1 MSEPLADARAA
12 YARRDW
18 SLACERYAAA
28 DPASLG
34 ADDLSKFGDAAWWLG
49 RIDEALAISERAHH
63 AHVAERD
70 TRQAAMRAMELAFLR
85 FLRAEEALGSAWLA
99 RSRRLLAA
107 DQDCVEHAYLR
118 YFLEVEAA
126 EADRAEDAEPIVT
139 TAREIRAL
147 ARHYDDACLAAMAT
161 VAEGRA
167 LITLGEVAAG
177 LALLDEAMAV
187 VLTDNLPPG
196 WTGNIYCNVIATC
209 HELVDLQRMRSWT
222 ESLGEWCAAMPAA
235 VLFTGI
241 CRVHRA
247 QLMQT
252 RGDWTRSES
261 EARRVCADL
270 AELTV
275 PTTADAH
282 YVVGDSLRL
291 RGDVAAAEQAYL
303 RAHDLGRD
311 PQPGMSLLRLAQGNA
326 DVAARSVHAALAATG
341 GPLARAPL
349 CFAAVEID
357 IAADAAGHARAAAD
371 ELDDLARRYPSPGL
385 RAMALHARGA
395 VLLAEGHP
403 ADALLLLRQACTGW
417 LRLDAPYEC
426 ARVRLLLA
434 DAYTELGDLD
444 ASARERD
451 SAETALARLGAP
463 PPAAG
468 TREIPDGLS
477 EREVEVL
484 ALVAHGKTNREVAAE
499 LVLSEKTVARH
510 LSNIF
515 TKLGLPSRTA
525 AAAYAFERGLARRTG

>member
-1 MSEPLADARAA
+1 MSEKLDQARAA

-18 SLACERYAAA
+18 PLARELFAAA
-28 DPASLG
+28 GPDG

-49 RIDEALAISERAHH
+49 RIDETLAVTERAYH
-63 AHVAERD
+63 AHLADGR
-70 TRQAAMRAMELAFLR
+70 TRPAAMGAMELAFLR
-85 FLRAEEALGSAWLA
+85 FMRAEEALGGAWLA
-99 RSRRLLAA
+99 AARRLLT
-107 DQDCVEHAYLR
+107 DDTDCVEHAYLR
-118 YFLEVEAA
+118 FFLDVDMADETPAQVAA
-126 EADRAEDAEPIVT
+126 TARDIRT
-139 TAREIRAL
+139 TARQ
-147 ARHYDDACLAAMAT
+147 YDDVCLAAMAT
-161 VAEGRA
+161 VAEARA
-167 LITLGEVAAG
+167 LITVGDVAAG

-187 VLTDNLPPG
+187 VLTDELPPG
-196 WTGNIYCNVIATC
+196 WTGNIYCNVIGIC
-209 HELVDLQRMRSWT
+209 HELVDLRRMRSWT
-222 ESLGEWCAAMPAA
+222 ESLEEWCGAMPAA
-235 VLFTGI
+235 VVFSGI

-261 EARRVCADL
+261 EARRVCDDL
-270 AELTV
+270 ADLTV

-291 RGDVAAAEQAYL
+291 RGEFDDADRAYV
-303 RAHDLGRD
+303 RAHALGRD
-311 PQPGMSLLRLAQGNA
+311 PQPGMSLLRLAQGRA
-326 DVAARSVHAALAATG
+326 DVAARSIRAALAATG
-341 GPLARAPL
+341 APLARAPL

-357 IAADAAGHARAAAD
+357 LAAGEPGAARKAAD

-403 ADALLLLRQACTGW
+403 ADALLVLRQACTSW

-434 DAYTELGDLD
+434 DAYAALDDVD

-451 SAETALARLGAP
+451 AAEATMARLGAP
-463 PPAAG
+463 PPTAPDL
-468 TREIPDGLS
+468 PDGLS
-477 EREVEVL
+477 AREVEVL

-525 AAAYAFERGLARRTG
+525 VAAYAFERGLARRSG

>member
-1 MSEPLADARAA
+1 MSETLHQARAA

-18 SLACERYAAA
+18 PLARELYAAA
-28 DPASLG
+28 DPDG
-34 ADDLSKFGDAAWWLG
+34 ADDLSRFGDAAWWLG
-49 RIDEALAISERAHH
+49 RINETLTVSERAYH
-63 AHVAERD
+63 AHLAEGG
-70 TRQAAMRAMELAFLR
+70 TRAAAMSAMELAFLR
-85 FLRAEEALGSAWLA
+85 FLRAEESLGGAWLA
-99 RSRRLLAA
+99 TARRLLT
-107 DQDCVEHAYLR
+107 DDIDCVEHAYLR

-126 EADRAEDAEPIVT
+126 VETQDVERVAA
-139 TAREIRAL
+139 TARDIRAL
-147 ARHYDDACLAAMAT
+147 ADQYGDACLAAMAT

-167 LITLGEVAAG
+167 RITLGDVAAG

-187 VLTDNLPPG
+187 VLTDELPPG

-209 HELVDLQRMRSWT
+209 HELVDLRRMRSWT
-222 ESLGEWCAAMPAA
+222 ESLEEWCGAMPAA
-235 VLFTGI
+235 VVFSGI

-261 EARRVCADL
+261 EARRVCDDLADL
-270 AELTV
+270 TV
-275 PTTADAH
+275 FTTANAH

-291 RGDVAAAEQAYL
+291 RGEFDAAERAYL
-303 RAHDLGRD
+303 RAHELARD
-311 PQPGMSLLRLAQGNA
+311 PQPGMSLLRLAQGRP
-326 DVAARSVHAALAATG
+326 DVAARSIHAALAATG
-341 GPLARAPL
+341 APLARAPL

-357 IAADAAGHARAAAD
+357 LAAGEPGRVAAD

-395 VLLAEGHP
+395 VLLGEGRP
-403 ADALLLLRQACTGW
+403 ADALLALRQACTSW

-434 DAYTELGDLD
+434 DAYAVLDDLD
-444 ASARERD
+444 ASARERNA
-451 SAETALARLGAP
+451 AEAVLTRLGAP
-463 PPAAG
+463 PP
-468 TREIPDGLS
+468 TTTHDVPDGLS
-477 EREVEVL
+477 AREVEVL

-525 AAAYAFERGLARRTG
+525 AAAYAFERGLARRSG

>member
-1 MSEPLADARAA
+1 MSETLDEARAA

-18 SLACERYAAA
+18 ILACDRYAVA
-28 DPASLG
+28 DSGALG

-49 RIDEALAISERAHH
+49 RIDETLTISERAYH
-63 AHVAERD
+63 AHVAEGG
-70 TRQAAMRAMELAFLR
+70 TRSAAMSAMELAFLR
-85 FLRAEEALGSAWLA
+85 FLRAEEALGGAWLA
-99 RSRRLLAA
+99 AARRLLVA

-126 EADRAEDAEPIVT
+126 VDAERAEDAEPLAD
-139 TAREIRAL
+139 TARDIRAL
-147 ARHYDDACLAAMAT
+147 AHHYGDGCLAAMAT

-167 LITLGEVAAG
+167 RIKLGDVAGG
-177 LALLDEAMAV
+177 LTLLDEAMAV
-187 VLTDNLPPG
+187 VLTDELSPG

-209 HELVDLQRMRSWT
+209 HELIDLRRMRSWT
-222 ESLGEWCAAMPAA
+222 ESLEEWCAAMPAA
-235 VLFTGI
+235 VVFSGI

-270 AELTV
+270 ADLTV
-275 PTTADAH
+275 YTTANAH

-291 RGDVAAAEQAYL
+291 RGELAAAERAYL
-303 RAHDLGRD
+303 RAHELGRD
-311 PQPGMSLLRLAQGNA
+311 PQPGMALLRLAQGRA
-326 DVAARSVHAALAATG
+326 AVATRSIHAALAATG
-341 GPLARAPL
+341 APLARAPL

-357 IAADAAGHARAAAD
+357 LAAGERGRAQATAA
-371 ELDDLARRYPSPGL
+371 ELDDLAHRYPSPGL

-395 VLLAEGHP
+395 VLLGEGDP
-403 ADALLLLRQACTGW
+403 ADALLVLRQACTIW

-434 DAYTELGDLD
+434 DAYASLDDRD
-444 ASARERD
+444 ASGRERD
-451 SAETALARLGAP
+451 AAETTMARLGAP
-463 PPAAG
+463 PPTTTNDVPG
-468 TREIPDGLS
+468 GLS
-477 EREVEVL
+477 AREVEVL

-525 AAAYAFERGLARRTG
+525 AAAYAFERGLARRSG